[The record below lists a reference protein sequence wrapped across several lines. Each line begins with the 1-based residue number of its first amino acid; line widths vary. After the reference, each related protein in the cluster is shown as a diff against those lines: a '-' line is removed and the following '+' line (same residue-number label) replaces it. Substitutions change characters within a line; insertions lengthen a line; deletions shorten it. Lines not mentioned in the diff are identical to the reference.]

1 MTRIRI
7 IADIEKAFLQV
18 GLKPKER
25 DVTRFLW
32 LKNIKQL
39 VLSSNLVTCRFIRV
53 PFRITKSPFLICA
66 KIKYHLSPNDNW
78 PDHHLREDL
87 YVDSLITGAGNMKE
101 APQLYSKAKKLFL
114 DISINFGTRI
124 PTHIYLK
131 NC

>member
-1 MTRIRI
+1 MRFKMTRIRI

-53 PFRITKSPFLICA
+53 PFRIT
-66 KIKYHLSPNDNW
+66 
-78 PDHHLREDL
+78 
-87 YVDSLITGAGNMKE
+87 
-101 APQLYSKAKKLFL
+101 
-114 DISINFGTRI
+114 
-124 PTHIYLK
+124 
-131 NC
+131 